1 MLEQRGVSQIIDDAL
16 QSNVFGP
23 DFKFR
28 DGQRE
33 VVEAI
38 CNHYLED
45 PKGTIILDAPTG
57 SGKSLIA
64 MWSSHVLKE
73 LGKKGYL
80 VTSDLMLQDQYE
92 EDFKRFK
99 LGWPS
104 VRGVDNYEC
113 IVNSLPF
120 SLGDCKM
127 KGMGYEQ
134 AEQLKC
140 WSQCGYLQSR
150 KRAKELPVALFN
162 YSYYLIQRNYVED
175 KMMEQDR
182 EIPFPIRDFVFFDE
196 AHKVDSIVQSHFSPR
211 IDVGTPKIF
220 REVNKF
226 VQKHAIDAAWVS
238 ENRIADIVDRLMR
251 EDDHQELMRHISEF
265 RGIAVV
271 YRRVRSAAL
280 ARSKRQYK
288 NGDVPKEWQTFFGR
302 MDRLKDI
309 WCKFDDY
316 HDIIKELGTD
326 AIVIN
331 RKENEVQFLCLEEAM
346 MIDKFLQKKSGFKV
360 FMSATLGDIRAFAKH
375 TKMGNAK
382 VIRMSNNFDYKKSP
396 IVFVNRDKLSFRERE
411 QNLPK
416 VVKTL
421 DKILE
426 KHKGQSGIIHA
437 GSYEFMDYINA
448 KSKHRFSFITYDS
461 AKERSGAIDLFNKVD
476 GKVLLGPSLL
486 EGLDLKDE
494 KSRFQIF
501 FKVPYPSLGDP
512 LVKAKMQ
519 AFPGWYDWKTGISIQ
534 QGAGRSIRSKDDWA
548 VTYILD
554 ACFRSLINKEGFFP
568 PSFEERIKTIY

>member
-1 MLEQRGVSQIIDDAL
+1 MERRVSQIIDDSL
-16 QSNVFGP
+16 KTNKFGEG
-23 DFKFR
+23 FSFR
-28 DGQRE
+28 EGQRE

-45 PKGTIILDAPTG
+45 PEGTVILDAPTG

-64 MWSSHVLKE
+64 MWSAHVLKE
-73 LGKKGYL
+73 LGKQGYL

-92 EDFKRFK
+92 EDFRRLK
-99 LGWPS
+99 LDWPS
-104 VRGVDNYEC
+104 IRGVDNYEC
-113 IVNSLPF
+113 NVNGLTF
-120 SLGDCKM
+120 SLADCKM
-127 KGMGYEQ
+127 KGIGYEA
-134 AEQLKC
+134 AEKLSC
-140 WSQCGYLQSR
+140 WGTCGYLQAR

-175 KMMEQDR
+175 KMIDQGR
-182 EIPFPIRDFVFFDE
+182 EVPFTQRDFVFFDE
-196 AHKVDSIVQSHFSPR
+196 AHKVDNIVQSHFSPR
-211 IDVGTPKIF
+211 LETSTPKIF

-226 VQKHAIDAAWVS
+226 VQKNAINAAWVS

-251 EDDHQELMRHISEF
+251 EDDHQELMRHIGEF
-265 RGIAVV
+265 RGIAVI
-271 YRRVRSAAL
+271 YRRVQSAAL
-280 ARSKRQYK
+280 IQSKMRFK
-288 NGDVPKEWQTFFGR
+288 HGEVPREWQTFFGR

-331 RKENEVQFLCLEEAM
+331 RKENETQFLCLEEAM
-346 MIDKFLQKKSGFKV
+346 MIEKFLQKKSGFKV
-360 FMSATLGDIRAFAKH
+360 FMSATLGDIRSYARH

-382 VIRMSNNFDYKKSP
+382 VIRMSNNFSYEKSP
-396 IVFVNRDKLSFRERE
+396 VVFINRHKLSFRERE

-437 GSYEFMDYINA
+437 GSYDFTNYIN
-448 KSKHRFSFITYDS
+448 KHSKHKFSFITYDV
-461 AKERSGAIDLFNKVD
+461 AKERQVAIRNFNEND
-476 GKVLLGPSLL
+476 GKILVGPSLL
-486 EGLDLKDE
+486 EGLDLKDD

-501 FKVPYPSLGDP
+501 FKVPYPSLNDP
-512 LVKAKMQ
+512 LVKAKMS
-519 AFPGWYDWKTGISIQ
+519 AFPDWYDWKTGIAVQ
-534 QGAGRSIRSKDDWA
+534 QGSGRSIRSKDDWA

-554 ACFRSLINKEGFFP
+554 ACFRSLINKKGLFP
-568 PSFEERIKTIY
+568 PSFEERLKTIY

>member
-1 MLEQRGVSQIIDDAL
+1 MLERGVTQIIDDAL
-16 QSNVFGP
+16 EKNVFGES
-23 DFKFR
+23 FLFR
-28 DGQRE
+28 EGQRE

-38 CNHYLED
+38 CNHYLQD
-45 PKGTIILDAPTG
+45 PEGTVILDAPTG

-64 MWSSHVLKE
+64 MWSAHVLKE
-73 LGKKGYL
+73 LGKEGYL

-92 EDFKRFK
+92 EDFKQFK

-104 VRGVDNYEC
+104 IRGVDNYEC
-113 IVNSLPF
+113 IVNDLPF

-127 KGMGYEQ
+127 KGIGYEQ
-134 AEQLKC
+134 AEKLSC
-140 WSQCGYLQSR
+140 WNQCGYLQAR
-150 KRAKELPVALFN
+150 RRAKELPVALFN

-175 KMMEQDR
+175 KMQEQDR
-182 EIPFPIRDFVFFDE
+182 EVPFKQRDFVFFDE
-196 AHKVDSIVQSHFSPR
+196 AHKVDNIVQSHFSPR
-211 IDVGTPKIF
+211 IDTSTPKLF

-226 VQKHAIDAAWVS
+226 VQKHGIEASWVS

-271 YRRVRSAAL
+271 YRRVRKAAL
-280 ARSKRQYK
+280 SRSKRQYK
-288 NGDVPKEWQTFFGR
+288 TGDVPKEWQTFFGR

-326 AIVIN
+326 AIVIK
-331 RKENEVQFLCLEEAM
+331 RGETEVQFLCLEEAM

-437 GSYEFMDYINA
+437 GSYDFMNYINA

-519 AFPGWYDWKTGISIQ
+519 AFPGWYDWKTGIAIQ

>member
-1 MLEQRGVSQIIDDAL
+1 MLERGVTQIIDDAL
-16 QSNVFGP
+16 EQNIFG
-23 DFKFR
+23 DAFLFR
-28 DGQRE
+28 EGQRE

-38 CNHYLED
+38 CNHYLQAPE
-45 PKGTIILDAPTG
+45 GTVILDAPTG

-64 MWSSHVLKE
+64 MWSAHVLKE
-73 LGKKGYL
+73 LGKRGYL

-92 EDFKRFK
+92 EDFKQFK
-99 LGWPS
+99 LDWPS
-104 VRGVDNYEC
+104 IRGVDNYNC
-113 IVNSLPF
+113 NVNDLPF
-120 SLGDCKM
+120 SLADCKM
-127 KGMGYEQ
+127 KGIGYEQ
-134 AEQLKC
+134 AEKLKC
-140 WSQCGYLQSR
+140 WGTCGYLQAR
-150 KRAKELPVALFN
+150 RRAKELPVALFN

-251 EDDHQELMRHISEF
+251 EDDHLELMRHISEF

-326 AIVIN
+326 AIVIK
-331 RKENEVQFLCLEEAM
+331 RGETETQFLCLEEAM

-375 TKMGNAK
+375 TSMGNAK

-437 GSYEFMDYINA
+437 GSYGFMDYINA

-519 AFPGWYDWKTGISIQ
+519 AFPGWYDWKTGIAIQ

>member
-1 MLEQRGVSQIIDDAL
+1 MLERGVTEIIDDAL
-16 QSNVFGP
+16 EQNVFGES
-23 DFKFR
+23 FLFR
-28 DGQRE
+28 EGQRE

-38 CNHYLED
+38 CNHYLQD
-45 PKGTIILDAPTG
+45 PEGTIILDAPTG

-64 MWSSHVLKE
+64 MWSAHVLKE
-73 LGKKGYL
+73 LGKRGYL

-92 EDFKRFK
+92 EDFKRLK
-99 LGWPS
+99 LDWPS
-104 VRGVDNYEC
+104 IRGVDNYNC
-113 IVNSLPF
+113 NVNDLPF
-120 SLGDCKM
+120 SLADCKM
-127 KGMGYEQ
+127 KGIGYEQ
-134 AEQLKC
+134 AEKLPC
-140 WSQCGYLQSR
+140 WNTCGYLQAR
-150 KRAKELPVALFN
+150 RRAKELPVALFN

-182 EIPFPIRDFVFFDE
+182 EIPFPKRDFVFFDE

-226 VQKHAIDAAWVS
+226 VQKHALDAAWVS

-271 YRRVRSAAL
+271 YRKVRSAAL
-280 ARSKRQYK
+280 IRSKRQYK

-360 FMSATLGDIRAFAKH
+360 FMSATLGDIRSYAKH
-375 TKMGNAK
+375 TSMGNAK
-382 VIRMSNNFDYKKSP
+382 VIRMNNNFDYKKSP
-396 IVFVNRDKLSFRERE
+396 IVFVNRNKLSFRERE

-437 GSYEFMDYINA
+437 GSYDFMNYINSN
-448 KSKHRFSFITYDS
+448 SKHKFSFITYDV
-461 AKERSGAIDLFNKVD
+461 AKERGGAIDLFNKSD
-476 GKVLLGPSLL
+476 GKILIGPSLL

>member
-1 MLEQRGVSQIIDDAL
+1 MLERGITEIINEAL
-16 QSNVFGP
+16 VTNVFGK

-28 DGQRE
+28 EGQRE
-33 VVEAI
+33 VIEAI
-38 CNHYLED
+38 CNHYLQD
-45 PKGTIILDAPTG
+45 PEGTIILDAPTG

-64 MWSSHVLKE
+64 MWSAHVLKE
-73 LGKKGYL
+73 LGKRGYL

-92 EDFKRFK
+92 EDFKR
-99 LGWPS
+99 LGLNWPS
-104 VRGVDNYEC
+104 IRGVDNYEC
-113 IVNSLPF
+113 DVNGLPF
-120 SLGDCKM
+120 SLADCKM
-127 KGMGYEQ
+127 KGIGYEA
-134 AEQLKC
+134 AEKLPC
-140 WSQCGYLQSR
+140 WNTCGYLQGR

-175 KMMEQDR
+175 KMQEQDR
-182 EIPFPIRDFVFFDE
+182 EIPFPQRDFVFFDE
-196 AHKVDSIVQSHFSPR
+196 AHKVDNIVQSHFSPR
-211 IDVGTPKIF
+211 IDRTTTKIF
-220 REVNKF
+220 KEVNRF
-226 VQKHAIDAAWVS
+226 IQKQAIGAAWVTES
-238 ENRIADIVDRLMR
+238 RIADLVDRLMR
-251 EDDHQELMRHISEF
+251 EDDHQELMKHIGEF

-271 YRRVRSAAL
+271 YRKVRSAAL
-280 ARSKRQYK
+280 KQSKSRFK
-288 NGDVPKEWQTFFGR
+288 GGDVPKEWQTFFGR

-331 RKENEVQFLCLEEAM
+331 RKETETQFLCLEEAI

-360 FMSATLGDIRAFAKH
+360 FMSATLGDIKSFAKH
-375 TKMGNAK
+375 TSMGNAR

-396 IVFVNRDKLSFRERE
+396 VVFINRHKLSFRERE

-416 VVKTL
+416 VVKVL
-421 DKILE
+421 DKILD

-437 GSYEFMDYINA
+437 GSYQFMNEINA
-448 KSKHRFSFITYDS
+448 QSKHSFNFITYDV
-461 AKERSGAIDLFNKVD
+461 AKERQGAIRNFNEQD
-476 GKVLLGPSLL
+476 GKILVGPSLL
-486 EGLDLKDE
+486 EGLDLKDD

-512 LVKAKMQ
+512 LVKAKMT
-519 AFPGWYDWKTGISIQ
+519 AFPGWYDWKTGIAIQ

-568 PSFEERIKTIY
+568 PSFEERLKTIY

>member
-1 MLEQRGVSQIIDDAL
+1 MLERGVTQIIDDAL
-16 QSNVFGP
+16 EKNVFGES
-23 DFKFR
+23 FLFR
-28 DGQRE
+28 EGQRE

-38 CNHYLED
+38 CNHYLEA
-45 PKGTIILDAPTG
+45 PEGTVILDAPTG

-64 MWSSHVLKE
+64 MWSAYVLKE
-73 LGKKGYL
+73 LGKQGYL

-92 EDFKRFK
+92 EDFKQFK
-99 LGWPS
+99 LDWPS
-104 VRGVDNYEC
+104 IRGVDNYNC
-113 IVNSLPF
+113 NVNDLPF
-120 SLGDCKM
+120 SLADCKM
-127 KGMGYEQ
+127 KGIGYEQ
-134 AEQLKC
+134 AEKLKC
-140 WSQCGYLQSR
+140 WGTCGYLQAR
-150 KRAKELPVALFN
+150 RRAKELPVALFN

-196 AHKVDSIVQSHFSPR
+196 AHKVDNIVQSHFSPR

-331 RKENEVQFLCLEEAM
+331 RKENETQFLCLEEAM

-360 FMSATLGDIRAFAKH
+360 FMSATLGDIRSYAKH
-375 TKMGNAK
+375 TSMGNAK

-396 IVFVNRDKLSFRERE
+396 IVFVNRNKLSFRERE

-437 GSYEFMDYINA
+437 GSYDFMDYINA

-486 EGLDLKDE
+486 EGLDLKDD

-519 AFPGWYDWKTGISIQ
+519 AFPGWYDWKTGIAIQ

>member
-1 MLEQRGVSQIIDDAL
+1 MLERGVTQIIDDAL
-16 QSNVFGP
+16 EQNVFG
-23 DFKFR
+23 DSFLFR
-28 DGQRE
+28 EGQRE

-38 CNHYLED
+38 CNHYLQD
-45 PKGTIILDAPTG
+45 PEGTIILDAPTG

-64 MWSSHVLKE
+64 MWSAHVLKE
-73 LGKKGYL
+73 LGKRGYL

-92 EDFKRFK
+92 EDFKR
-99 LGWPS
+99 LNLDWPS
-104 VRGVDNYEC
+104 IRGVDNYEC
-113 IVNSLPF
+113 NVNGLTF
-120 SLGDCKM
+120 SLADCKM
-127 KGMGYEQ
+127 KGIGYEQ
-134 AEQLKC
+134 AEKLPC
-140 WSQCGYLQSR
+140 WNTCGYLQAR
-150 KRAKELPVALFN
+150 RRAKELPVALFN

-182 EIPFPIRDFVFFDE
+182 EIPFPKRDFVFFDE
-196 AHKVDSIVQSHFSPR
+196 AHKVDNIVQSHFSPR
-211 IDVGTPKIF
+211 IDTSTPKIF

-226 VQKHAIDAAWVS
+226 VQKHGLDAAWVS

-271 YRRVRSAAL
+271 YRKVRSAAL
-280 ARSKRQYK
+280 IRSKRQYK

-360 FMSATLGDIRAFAKH
+360 FMSATLGDIRSYAKH
-375 TKMGNAK
+375 TSMGNAK
-382 VIRMSNNFDYKKSP
+382 VIRMNNNFDYKKSP
-396 IVFVNRDKLSFRERE
+396 IVFVNRNKLSFRERE

-437 GSYEFMDYINA
+437 GSYDFMNYINSN
-448 KSKHRFSFITYDS
+448 SKHKFSFITYDV
-461 AKERSGAIDLFNKVD
+461 AKERGGAIDLFNKSD
-476 GKVLLGPSLL
+476 GKILIGPSLL

>member
-1 MLEQRGVSQIIDDAL
+1 MLERGVTQIIDDAL
-16 QSNVFGP
+16 EQNVFGES
-23 DFKFR
+23 FLFR
-28 DGQRE
+28 EGQRE

-38 CNHYLED
+38 CNHYLQD
-45 PKGTIILDAPTG
+45 PEGTIILDAPTG

-64 MWSSHVLKE
+64 MWSAHVLKE
-73 LGKKGYL
+73 LGKQGYL

-92 EDFKRFK
+92 EDFKR
-99 LGWPS
+99 LNLDWPS
-104 VRGVDNYEC
+104 IRGVDNYEC
-113 IVNSLPF
+113 NVNGLTF
-120 SLGDCKM
+120 SLADCKM
-127 KGMGYEQ
+127 KGIGYEQ
-134 AEQLKC
+134 AEKLPC
-140 WSQCGYLQSR
+140 WNTCGYLQAR
-150 KRAKELPVALFN
+150 RRAKELPVALFN

-182 EIPFPIRDFVFFDE
+182 EIPFPKRDFVFFDE
-196 AHKVDSIVQSHFSPR
+196 AHKVDNIVQSHFSPR

-271 YRRVRSAAL
+271 YRKVRQAAL
-280 ARSKRQYK
+280 SRSKRQYK

-375 TKMGNAK
+375 TSMGNAK

-396 IVFVNRDKLSFRERE
+396 IVFVNRNKLSFRERE

-437 GSYEFMDYINA
+437 GSYDFMNYINSN
-448 KSKHRFSFITYDS
+448 SKHKFSFITYDV
-461 AKERSGAIDLFNKVD
+461 AKERGGAIDLFNKSD
-476 GKVLLGPSLL
+476 GKILIGPSLL

-519 AFPGWYDWKTGISIQ
+519 AFPGWYDWKTGIAIQ

-568 PSFEERIKTIY
+568 PSFKERIKTIY

>member
-1 MLEQRGVSQIIDDAL
+1 MLERGVTKIIDDAL
-16 QSNVFGP
+16 EKNVFGES
-23 DFKFR
+23 FLFR
-28 DGQRE
+28 EGQRE

-38 CNHYLED
+38 CNHYLEA
-45 PKGTIILDAPTG
+45 PEGTVILDAPTG

-64 MWSSHVLKE
+64 MWSAYVLKE
-73 LGKKGYL
+73 LGKQGYL

-92 EDFKRFK
+92 EDFKQFK
-99 LGWPS
+99 LDWPS
-104 VRGVDNYEC
+104 IRGVDNYNC
-113 IVNSLPF
+113 NVNDLPF
-120 SLGDCKM
+120 SLADCKM
-127 KGMGYEQ
+127 KGIGYEQ
-134 AEQLKC
+134 AEKLKC
-140 WSQCGYLQSR
+140 WGTCGYLQAR
-150 KRAKELPVALFN
+150 RRAKELPVALFN

-175 KMMEQDR
+175 KMQEQDR

-331 RKENEVQFLCLEEAM
+331 RKENETQFLCLEEAM

-360 FMSATLGDIRAFAKH
+360 FMSATLGDIRSYAKH
-375 TKMGNAK
+375 TSMGNAK

-396 IVFVNRDKLSFRERE
+396 IVFVNRNKLSFRERE

-437 GSYEFMDYINA
+437 GSYDFMDYINA

-486 EGLDLKDE
+486 EGLDLKDD

>member
-1 MLEQRGVSQIIDDAL
+1 MERRVSQIIDDSL
-16 QSNVFGP
+16 KTNKFGEG
-23 DFKFR
+23 FSFR
-28 DGQRE
+28 EGQRE

-45 PKGTIILDAPTG
+45 PEGTVILDAPTG

-64 MWSSHVLKE
+64 MWTAHVLKE
-73 LGKKGYL
+73 LGKQGYL

-92 EDFKRFK
+92 EDFRRLK
-99 LGWPS
+99 LDWPS
-104 VRGVDNYEC
+104 IRGVDNYEC
-113 IVNSLPF
+113 NVNGLTF
-120 SLGDCKM
+120 SLADCKM
-127 KGMGYEQ
+127 KGIGYEA
-134 AEQLKC
+134 AEKLSC
-140 WSQCGYLQSR
+140 WGTCGYLQAR

-175 KMMEQDR
+175 KMIDQGR
-182 EIPFPIRDFVFFDE
+182 EVPFTQRDFVFFDE
-196 AHKVDSIVQSHFSPR
+196 AHKVDNIVQSHFSPR
-211 IDVGTPKIF
+211 LETSTPKIF

-226 VQKHAIDAAWVS
+226 VQKNAINAAWVS

-251 EDDHQELMRHISEF
+251 EDDHQELMRHIGEF
-265 RGIAVV
+265 RGIAVI
-271 YRRVRSAAL
+271 YRRVQSAAL
-280 ARSKRQYK
+280 LQSKMRFK
-288 NGDVPKEWQTFFGR
+288 HGEVPREWQTFFGR

-331 RKENEVQFLCLEEAM
+331 RKENETQFLCLEEAM

-360 FMSATLGDIRAFAKH
+360 FMSATLGDIRSYARH

-382 VIRMSNNFDYKKSP
+382 VIRMSNNFSYEKSP
-396 IVFVNRDKLSFRERE
+396 VVFINRHKLSFRERE

-437 GSYEFMDYINA
+437 GSYDFTNYIN
-448 KSKHRFSFITYDS
+448 KHSKHKFSFITYDV
-461 AKERSGAIDLFNKVD
+461 AKERQVAIRNFNEND
-476 GKVLLGPSLL
+476 GKILVGPSLL
-486 EGLDLKDE
+486 EGLDLKDD

-501 FKVPYPSLGDP
+501 FKVPYPSLNDP
-512 LVKAKMQ
+512 LVKAKMS
-519 AFPGWYDWKTGISIQ
+519 AFPDWYDWKTGIAVQ
-534 QGAGRSIRSKDDWA
+534 QGSGRSIRSKDDWA

-554 ACFRSLINKEGFFP
+554 ACFRSLINKKGLFP
-568 PSFEERIKTIY
+568 PSFEERLKTIY

>member
-1 MLEQRGVSQIIDDAL
+1 MLERGVTQIIDDAL
-16 QSNVFGP
+16 EKNVFGES
-23 DFKFR
+23 FLFR
-28 DGQRE
+28 EGQRE

-38 CNHYLED
+38 CNHYLEA
-45 PKGTIILDAPTG
+45 PEGTVILDAPTG

-64 MWSSHVLKE
+64 MWSAYVLKE
-73 LGKKGYL
+73 LGKQGYL

-92 EDFKRFK
+92 EDFKQFK
-99 LGWPS
+99 LDWPS
-104 VRGVDNYEC
+104 IRGVDNYNC
-113 IVNSLPF
+113 NVNDLPF
-120 SLGDCKM
+120 SLADCKM
-127 KGMGYEQ
+127 KGIGYEQ
-134 AEQLKC
+134 AEKLSC
-140 WSQCGYLQSR
+140 WGTCGYLQAR
-150 KRAKELPVALFN
+150 RRAKELPVALFN

-331 RKENEVQFLCLEEAM
+331 RKENETQFLCLEEAM

-360 FMSATLGDIRAFAKH
+360 FMSATLGDIRSYAKH
-375 TKMGNAK
+375 TSMGNAK

-396 IVFVNRDKLSFRERE
+396 IVFVNRNKLSFRERE

-437 GSYEFMDYINA
+437 GSYDFMDYINA

-486 EGLDLKDE
+486 EGLDLKDD

>member
-1 MLEQRGVSQIIDDAL
+1 MLERGVTEIINEAL
-16 QSNVFGP
+16 VTNVFGK

-28 DGQRE
+28 EGQRE
-33 VVEAI
+33 VIEAI

-45 PKGTIILDAPTG
+45 PEGTIILDAPTG

-64 MWSSHVLKE
+64 MWSAHILKE
-73 LGKKGYL
+73 LGNRGYL

-92 EDFKRFK
+92 EDFKNFK
-99 LGWPS
+99 LNWPS

-113 IVNSLPF
+113 DVNGLPF
-120 SLGDCKM
+120 SLADCKM
-127 KGMGYEQ
+127 KGIGYEA
-134 AEQLKC
+134 AEKLSC
-140 WSQCGYLQSR
+140 WNTCGYLQAR
-150 KRAKELPVALFN
+150 RRAKELPVALFN

-175 KMMEQDR
+175 KMLEQDR
-182 EIPFPIRDFVFFDE
+182 EVPFPQRDFVFFDE
-196 AHKVDSIVQSHFSPR
+196 AHKVDNIVQSHFSPR
-211 IDVGTPKIF
+211 IDRTTTKIF
-220 REVNKF
+220 KEVNRF
-226 VQKHAIDAAWVS
+226 IQKQAIGAAWVT
-238 ENRIADIVDRLMR
+238 ENRIADLVDRLMR
-251 EDDHQELMRHISEF
+251 EDNHQELMKHIGEF

-271 YRRVRSAAL
+271 YRKVRSAAL
-280 ARSKRQYK
+280 KQSKSRFK
-288 NGDVPKEWQTFFGR
+288 GGDVPKEWQTFFGR

-316 HDIIKELGTD
+316 HDIIKELGND

-331 RKENEVQFLCLEEAM
+331 RKETETQFLCLEEAI

-360 FMSATLGDIRAFAKH
+360 FMSATLGDIKSFAKH
-375 TKMGNAK
+375 TSMGNAR

-396 IVFVNRDKLSFRERE
+396 VVFINRHKLSFRERE

-416 VVKTL
+416 VIKVL

-437 GSYEFMDYINA
+437 GSYQFMNEINA
-448 KSKHRFSFITYDS
+448 QSKHSFNFITYDV
-461 AKERSGAIDLFNKVD
+461 AKERQNAIRNFNEQD
-476 GKVLLGPSLL
+476 GKILVGPSLL
-486 EGLDLKDE
+486 EGLDLKDD

-512 LVKAKMQ
+512 LVKAKMS
-519 AFPGWYDWKTGISIQ
+519 AFPGWYDWKTGIAIQ

-554 ACFRSLINKEGFFP
+554 ACFRSLINKQGFFP
-568 PSFEERIKTIY
+568 PSFKERLKTIY

>member
-1 MLEQRGVSQIIDDAL
+1 MLERGVTQIIDDAL
-16 QSNVFGP
+16 EQNVFGES
-23 DFKFR
+23 FLFR
-28 DGQRE
+28 EGQRE

-38 CNHYLED
+38 CNHYLQD
-45 PKGTIILDAPTG
+45 PEGTVILDAPTG

-64 MWSSHVLKE
+64 MWSAHVLKE
-73 LGKKGYL
+73 LGKRGYL

-92 EDFKRFK
+92 EDFKQFK

-104 VRGVDNYEC
+104 IRGVDNYNC
-113 IVNSLPF
+113 NVNDLPF
-120 SLGDCKM
+120 SLADCKM
-127 KGMGYEQ
+127 KGIGYEQ
-134 AEQLKC
+134 AEKLKC
-140 WSQCGYLQSR
+140 WGTCGYLQAR
-150 KRAKELPVALFN
+150 RRAKELPVALFN

-175 KMMEQDR
+175 KMQEQDR

-326 AIVIN
+326 AIVIK
-331 RKENEVQFLCLEEAM
+331 RGETETQFLCLEEAM
-346 MIDKFLQKKSGFKV
+346 MIEKFLQKKSGFKV

-437 GSYEFMDYINA
+437 GSYDFMDYINA

-519 AFPGWYDWKTGISIQ
+519 AFPGWYDWKTGIAIQ

>member
-1 MLEQRGVSQIIDDAL
+1 MLERGVTKIIDDAL
-16 QSNVFGP
+16 EKNVFGES
-23 DFKFR
+23 FLFR
-28 DGQRE
+28 EGQRE

-38 CNHYLED
+38 CNHYLEA
-45 PKGTIILDAPTG
+45 PEGTVILDAPTG

-64 MWSSHVLKE
+64 MWSAYVLKE
-73 LGKKGYL
+73 LGKQGYL

-92 EDFKRFK
+92 EDFKQFK
-99 LGWPS
+99 LDWPS
-104 VRGVDNYEC
+104 IRGVDNYNC
-113 IVNSLPF
+113 NVNDLPF
-120 SLGDCKM
+120 SLADCKM
-127 KGMGYEQ
+127 KGIGYEQ
-134 AEQLKC
+134 AEKLSC
-140 WSQCGYLQSR
+140 WGTCGYLQAR
-150 KRAKELPVALFN
+150 RRAKELPVALFN

-331 RKENEVQFLCLEEAM
+331 RKENETQFLCLEEAM

-360 FMSATLGDIRAFAKH
+360 FMSATLGDIRSYAKH
-375 TKMGNAK
+375 TSMGNAK

-396 IVFVNRDKLSFRERE
+396 IVFVNRNKLSFRERE

-437 GSYEFMDYINA
+437 GSYDFMDYINA

-486 EGLDLKDE
+486 EGLDLKDD

>member
-1 MLEQRGVSQIIDDAL
+1 MLERGVTQIIDDAL
-16 QSNVFGP
+16 EQNVFG
-23 DFKFR
+23 DSFLFR
-28 DGQRE
+28 EGQRE

-38 CNHYLED
+38 CNHYLQDQE
-45 PKGTIILDAPTG
+45 GTIILDAPTG

-64 MWSSHVLKE
+64 MWSAHVLKE
-73 LGKKGYL
+73 LGKQGYL

-92 EDFKRFK
+92 EDFKRLK
-99 LGWPS
+99 LDWPS
-104 VRGVDNYEC
+104 IRGVDNYNC
-113 IVNSLPF
+113 NVNDLPF
-120 SLGDCKM
+120 SLADCKM
-127 KGMGYEQ
+127 KGIGYEQ
-134 AEQLKC
+134 AEKLSC
-140 WSQCGYLQSR
+140 WGTCGYLQAR
-150 KRAKELPVALFN
+150 RRAKELPVALFN

-175 KMMEQDR
+175 KMQEQDR
-182 EIPFPIRDFVFFDE
+182 EIPFPKRDFVFFDE

-280 ARSKRQYK
+280 IRSKRQYK

-316 HDIIKELGTD
+316 HDIIKDLGTD

-331 RKENEVQFLCLEEAM
+331 RKETETQFLCLEEAM

-360 FMSATLGDIRAFAKH
+360 FMSATLGDIRSYAKH
-375 TKMGNAK
+375 TSMGNAK
-382 VIRMSNNFDYKKSP
+382 VIRMNNNFDYKKSP
-396 IVFVNRDKLSFRERE
+396 IVFVNRNKLSFRERE

-437 GSYEFMDYINA
+437 GSYDFMNYINSN
-448 KSKHRFSFITYDS
+448 SKHKFSFITYDV
-461 AKERSGAIDLFNKVD
+461 AKERGGAIDLFNKSD
-476 GKVLLGPSLL
+476 GKILIGPSLL

-512 LVKAKMQ
+512 LVKAKMR

>member
-1 MLEQRGVSQIIDDAL
+1 MLERGIAEIINEAL
-16 QSNVFGP
+16 VTNVFGK

-28 DGQRE
+28 EGQRE
-33 VVEAI
+33 AIEAI
-38 CNHYLED
+38 CNHYLQD
-45 PKGTIILDAPTG
+45 PEGTIILDAPTG

-64 MWSSHVLKE
+64 MWSAHVLKE
-73 LGKKGYL
+73 LGKRGYL

-92 EDFKRFK
+92 EDFKRLK
-99 LGWPS
+99 LNWPS
-104 VRGVDNYEC
+104 IRGVDNYNC
-113 IVNSLPF
+113 NVNDLPF
-120 SLGDCKM
+120 SLADCKM
-127 KGMGYEQ
+127 KGIGYEA
-134 AEQLKC
+134 AEKLPC
-140 WSQCGYLQSR
+140 WNNCGYLQGR

-175 KMMEQDR
+175 KMQEQDR

-211 IDVGTPKIF
+211 IDRTTTKIF
-220 REVNKF
+220 KEVNKF
-226 VQKHAIDAAWVS
+226 VQKQAISAAWVS
-238 ENRIADIVDRLMR
+238 ENRIEDIVDRLMR

-271 YRRVRSAAL
+271 YRKVRSAAL
-280 ARSKRQYK
+280 KQSKSRFK
-288 NGDVPKEWQTFFGR
+288 GGDVPKDWQTFFGR

-316 HDIIKELGTD
+316 YDIIKELGMD
-326 AIVIN
+326 AIVID
-331 RKENEVQFLCLEEAM
+331 RKETETKFLCLEEAM

-360 FMSATLGDIRAFAKH
+360 FMSATLGDIRSFAKH
-375 TKMGNAK
+375 TSMGAAK
-382 VIRMSNNFDYKKSP
+382 VIRMNNNFDYKKSP
-396 IVFVNRDKLSFRERE
+396 VVFVNRHKLSFRERE

-416 VVKTL
+416 VIKVL

-437 GSYEFMDYINA
+437 GSYQFMNEINA
-448 KSKHRFSFITYDS
+448 QSKHSFNFITYDV
-461 AKERSGAIDLFNKVD
+461 AKERQGAIRNFNEQD
-476 GKVLLGPSLL
+476 GKILVGPSLL
-486 EGLDLKDE
+486 EGLDLKDD

-512 LVKAKMQ
+512 LVKAKMS
-519 AFPGWYDWKTGISIQ
+519 AFPGWYDWKTGIAIQ

-548 VTYILD
+548 ITYILD
-554 ACFRSLINKEGFFP
+554 ACFRSLSNKKDFFP

>member
-1 MLEQRGVSQIIDDAL
+1 MLERRVEQIIDDTLKA
-16 QSNVFGP
+16 NVFGEG
-23 DFKFR
+23 FQFR
-28 DGQRE
+28 AGQRE

-38 CNHYLED
+38 CNHYLQTPD
-45 PKGTIILDAPTG
+45 GTVILDAPTG

-64 MWSSHVLKE
+64 MWSAHVLKE
-73 LGKKGYL
+73 LGKRGYL

-92 EDFKRFK
+92 EDFKHFK

-104 VRGVDNYEC
+104 IRGVDNYVC
-113 IVNSLPF
+113 NVNDLPF
-120 SLGDCKM
+120 SLADCKM
-127 KGMGYEQ
+127 KGIGYEQ
-134 AEQLKC
+134 AEQLTC
-140 WSQCGYLQSR
+140 WNNCGYLQAR
-150 KRAKELPVALFN
+150 RRAKELPVALFN

-175 KMMEQDR
+175 KMQEQDR
-182 EIPFPIRDFVFFDE
+182 EVPFPIRDFVFFDE

-211 IDVGTPKIF
+211 IDVGTPKLF
-220 REVNKF
+220 KEVNKF
-226 VQKHAIDAAWVS
+226 IQKHGIEAAWVS
-238 ENRIADIVDRLMR
+238 ENRIEDIVDRLMR
-251 EDDHQELMRHISEF
+251 EDNHQELMRHISEF
-265 RGIAVV
+265 RGIAIV
-271 YRRVRSAAL
+271 YRKVRTAAL
-280 ARSKRQYK
+280 SRSKRQYR

-326 AIVIN
+326 SIVIN

-375 TKMGNAK
+375 TSMGNAK
-382 VIRMSNNFDYKKSP
+382 VIRMDNNFDYKKSP
-396 IVFVNRDKLSFRERE
+396 IVFVNRHKLSFKERE
-411 QNLPK
+411 QNLPH

-437 GSYEFMDYINA
+437 GSYDFMNYINT
-448 KSKHRFSFITYDS
+448 KSKHKFNFITYDM
-461 AKERSGAIDLFNKVD
+461 AKERGGAIDLFNKTD
-476 GKVLLGPSLL
+476 GKILLGPSLL
-486 EGLDLKDE
+486 EGLDLKDD

-512 LVKAKMQ
+512 LVKAKMKT
-519 AFPGWYDWKTGISIQ
+519 FPGWYDWKTGIAIQ

-554 ACFRSLINKEGFFP
+554 ACFRSLVNKKDFFP
-568 PSFEERIKTIY
+568 PSFENRIKTIY

>member
-1 MLEQRGVSQIIDDAL
+1 MLERRVEQIIDDSLDA
-16 QSNVFGP
+16 NVFGEG
-23 DFKFR
+23 FQFR
-28 DGQRE
+28 AGQRE

-38 CNHYLED
+38 CNHYLQTPD
-45 PKGTIILDAPTG
+45 GTVILDAPTG

-64 MWSSHVLKE
+64 MWSAHILKE
-73 LGKKGYL
+73 LGKRGYL

-92 EDFKRFK
+92 EDFKHFK

-104 VRGVDNYEC
+104 IRGVDNYVC
-113 IVNSLPF
+113 NVNDLPF
-120 SLGDCKM
+120 SLADCKM
-127 KGMGYEQ
+127 KGIGYEQ
-134 AEQLKC
+134 AEKLTC
-140 WSQCGYLQSR
+140 WNNCGYLQAR
-150 KRAKELPVALFN
+150 RRAKELPVALFN

-175 KMMEQDR
+175 KMQEQDR

-211 IDVGTPKIF
+211 IDVGTPKLF
-220 REVNKF
+220 KEVNRF
-226 VQKHAIDAAWVS
+226 IQKHGIEAAWVS
-238 ENRIADIVDRLMR
+238 ENRIEDIVDRLMR
-251 EDDHQELMRHISEF
+251 EDDHQELMKHISEF
-265 RGIAVV
+265 RGIAIV
-271 YRRVRSAAL
+271 YRKVRAAAL
-280 ARSKRQYK
+280 SRSKRQYR
-288 NGDVPKEWQTFFGR
+288 NGEVPKEWQTFFGR

-316 HDIIKELGTD
+316 HDIIKELGND

-375 TKMGNAK
+375 TSMGNAK
-382 VIRMSNNFDYKKSP
+382 VIRMDNNFDYKKSP
-396 IVFVNRDKLSFRERE
+396 IVFVNRHKLSFRERE
-411 QNLPK
+411 QNLPH

-437 GSYEFMDYINA
+437 GSYDFMDYINA
-448 KSKHRFSFITYDS
+448 KSKHSFSFITYDS
-461 AKERSGAIDLFNKVD
+461 AKERGGAIDLFNKVD

-512 LVKAKMQ
+512 LVKAKMKT
-519 AFPGWYDWKTGISIQ
+519 FPGWYDWKTGIAIQ

-554 ACFRSLINKEGFFP
+554 ACFRSLVNKKDFFP
-568 PSFEERIKTIY
+568 PSFENRIKTIY